1 MVFNTSGGRNTI
13 MLGLLELQTQIRE
26 GKLLPFY
33 IFTGEEIELQN
44 IYLKQMGNVI
54 RIDKVA
60 DVYNK
65 ITSKLIS
72 GKFAVY
78 VVRDDMDF
86 IKSEKTW
93 SSISDKIRNAVLVV
107 QVTTPS
113 KCKKFIKELN
123 DCAVEFNHMTTKQ
136 LLNVVNIDASVSNK
150 QYFIEACNND
160 LNTINNYL
168 DIFKRAGIKELN
180 KKIVDE
186 YISTKEEV
194 TVFQLADAIMKKDE
208 QLTFRLLDQLLED
221 KNNVMGI
228 IYAIYSQLHKCVLV
242 EGYRGE
248 KDIAKVTG
256 INSWICNNILR
267 DNRIQPAKLL
277 TALRLVQKYDKGIKT
292 GKYDTVIACYS
303 LIIEILSCC

>member
-1 MVFNTSGGRNTI
+1 
-13 MLGLLELQTQIRE
+13 MLGLLDLQTQIRE
-26 GKLLPFY
+26 GSLLPFY

-44 IYLKQMGNVI
+44 IYLKQMGDVI
-54 RIDKVA
+54 RVDRVA
-60 DVYNK
+60 DIYNK

-93 SSISDKIRNAVLVV
+93 GSISDRIRNAVLVI
-107 QVTTPS
+107 QVTTPN

-123 DCAVEFNHMTTKQ
+123 DCVVEFNHMTTKQ
-136 LLNVVNIDASVSNK
+136 LLNVVNMDCSVSNK

-186 YISTKEEV
+186 YIPTKEDV
-194 TVFQLADAIMKKDE
+194 TVFQLADAVMRKDE

-221 KNNVMGI
+221 KNNIMGI

-248 KDIAKVTG
+248 KNISKVTG

-267 DNRIQPAKLL
+267 DNRIEPSKLL

-292 GKYDTVIACYS
+292 GKYDGVMACYS
-303 LIIEILSCC
+303 LIVEILSCC

>member
-1 MVFNTSGGRNTI
+1 
-13 MLGLLELQTQIRE
+13 MLGLLDLQTQIRE
-26 GKLLPFY
+26 GSLLPFY

-54 RIDKVA
+54 RVDRVA
-60 DVYNK
+60 DIYNK

-72 GKFAVY
+72 GKFTVY

-93 SSISDKIRNAVLVV
+93 GSISDRIRNAVLVI
-107 QVTTPS
+107 QVTTPN

-123 DCAVEFNHMTTKQ
+123 DCVVEFNHMTTKQ
-136 LLNVVNIDASVSNK
+136 LLNVVNMDCSVSNK

-186 YISTKEEV
+186 YIVTKEDV
-194 TVFQLADAIMKKDE
+194 TVFQLADAVMRKDE

-248 KDIAKVTG
+248 KNISKVTG

-267 DNRIQPAKLL
+267 DNRIEPSKLL

-292 GKYDTVIACYS
+292 GKYDGVMACYS
-303 LIIEILSCC
+303 LIVEILSCC

>member
-1 MVFNTSGGRNTI
+1 
-13 MLGLLELQTQIRE
+13 MLGLLDLQTQIRE
-26 GKLLPFY
+26 GSLLPFY

-54 RIDKVA
+54 RVDRVA
-60 DVYNK
+60 DIYNK

-93 SSISDKIRNAVLVV
+93 GSISDRIRNAVLVI

-113 KCKKFIKELN
+113 KCKKFLKELN
-123 DCAVEFNHMTTKQ
+123 DCVVEFNHMTTKQ
-136 LLNVVNIDASVSNK
+136 LLNVVNMDCSVSNK

-186 YISTKEEV
+186 YIPTKEDV
-194 TVFQLADAIMKKDE
+194 TVFQLADAVMRKDE
-208 QLTFRLLDQLLED
+208 QLTFKLLDQLLED

-248 KDIAKVTG
+248 KNISKVTG

-267 DNRIQPAKLL
+267 DNRIEPSKLL

-292 GKYDTVIACYS
+292 GKYDGVMACYS
-303 LIIEILSCC
+303 LIVEILSCC

>member
-1 MVFNTSGGRNTI
+1 
-13 MLGLLELQTQIRE
+13 MLGLLDLQTQIRE
-26 GKLLPFY
+26 GSLLPFY

-44 IYLKQMGNVI
+44 IYLKQMSNVI
-54 RIDKVA
+54 RVDRVA
-60 DVYNK
+60 DIYNK

-93 SSISDKIRNAVLVV
+93 SSISDRIRNAVLVI
-107 QVTTPS
+107 QVTTPN

-123 DCAVEFNHMTTKQ
+123 DCVVEFNHMTTKQ
-136 LLNVVNIDASVSNK
+136 LLNVVNMDCSVSNK

-168 DIFKRAGIKELN
+168 DIFKRVGIKELN

-186 YISTKEEV
+186 YIPTKEDV
-194 TVFQLADAIMKKDE
+194 TVFQLADAVMRKDE
-208 QLTFRLLDQLLED
+208 QLTFRLLGQLLED

-248 KDIAKVTG
+248 KNISKVTG

-267 DNRIQPAKLL
+267 DNRIEPSKLL

-292 GKYDTVIACYS
+292 GKYDGVMACYS
-303 LIIEILSCC
+303 LIVEILSCC

>member
-1 MVFNTSGGRNTI
+1 
-13 MLGLLELQTQIRE
+13 MLGLLDLQTQIRE
-26 GKLLPFY
+26 GSLLPFY
-33 IFTGEEIELQN
+33 IFTGEEIELQD

-54 RIDKVA
+54 RVDRVA
-60 DVYNK
+60 DIYNK

-93 SSISDKIRNAVLVV
+93 GSISDRIRNAVLVI

-113 KCKKFIKELN
+113 KCKKFLKELN
-123 DCAVEFNHMTTKQ
+123 DCVVEFNHMTTKQ
-136 LLNVVNIDASVSNK
+136 LLNVVNMDCSVSNK

-186 YISTKEEV
+186 YIPTKEDV
-194 TVFQLADAIMKKDE
+194 TVFQLADAVMRKDE
-208 QLTFRLLDQLLED
+208 QLTFKLLDQLLED

-248 KDIAKVTG
+248 KNISKVTG

-267 DNRIQPAKLL
+267 DNRIEPPKLL

-292 GKYDTVIACYS
+292 GKYDGVMACYS
-303 LIIEILSCC
+303 LIVEILSCC

>member
-1 MVFNTSGGRNTI
+1 
-13 MLGLLELQTQIRE
+13 MLGLLDLQTQIRE
-26 GKLLPFY
+26 GSLLPFY

-54 RIDKVA
+54 RVDRVA
-60 DVYNK
+60 DIYNK

-72 GKFAVY
+72 GKFTVY

-93 SSISDKIRNAVLVV
+93 GSISDRIRNAVLVI
-107 QVTTPS
+107 QVTTPN

-123 DCAVEFNHMTTKQ
+123 DCVVEFNHMTTKQ
-136 LLNVVNIDASVSNK
+136 LLNVVNMDCSVSNK

-168 DIFKRAGIKELN
+168 DIFKRVGIKELN

-186 YISTKEEV
+186 YIPTKEDV
-194 TVFQLADAIMKKDE
+194 TVFQLADAVMRKDE

-248 KDIAKVTG
+248 KNISKVTG

-267 DNRIQPAKLL
+267 DNRIEPSKLL

-292 GKYDTVIACYS
+292 GKYDGVMACYS
-303 LIIEILSCC
+303 LIVEILSCC

>member
-1 MVFNTSGGRNTI
+1 
-13 MLGLLELQTQIRE
+13 MLGLLDLQIQIRE
-26 GKLLPFY
+26 GSLLPFY

-44 IYLKQMGNVI
+44 IYLKQMGDVI
-54 RIDKVA
+54 RVDRVA
-60 DVYNK
+60 DIYNK

-93 SSISDKIRNAVLVV
+93 VSISDRIRNAVLVI

-113 KCKKFIKELN
+113 KCKKFLKELN
-123 DCAVEFNHMTTKQ
+123 DCVVEFNHMTTKQ
-136 LLNVVNIDASVSNK
+136 LLNVVNMDCSVSNK

-186 YISTKEEV
+186 YIPTKEDV
-194 TVFQLADAIMKKDE
+194 TVFQLADAVMRKDE

-248 KDIAKVTG
+248 KNISKVTG

-267 DNRIQPAKLL
+267 DNRIEPPKLL

-292 GKYDTVIACYS
+292 GKYDGVMACYS
-303 LIIEILSCC
+303 LIVEILSCC

>member
-1 MVFNTSGGRNTI
+1 
-13 MLGLLELQTQIRE
+13 MLGLLDLQTQIRE
-26 GKLLPFY
+26 GSLLPFY
-33 IFTGEEIELQN
+33 VFTGDEIELQN
-44 IYLKQMGNVI
+44 IYLKQMGNVV
-54 RIDKVA
+54 RIDRVA

-78 VVRDDMDF
+78 VVRDDTDF

-93 SSISDKIRNAVLVV
+93 SNISSKIRNAVLVM
-107 QVTTPS
+107 QITTPS

-123 DCAVEFNHMTTKQ
+123 DCVVEFNHMTTKQ
-136 LLNVVNIDASVSNK
+136 LLSVVNMDCSVSNK

-160 LNTINNYL
+160 LNTITNYL
-168 DIFKRAGIKELN
+168 DIFKRAGITELN

-186 YISTKEEV
+186 YIPTKEDI

-208 QLTFRLLDQLLED
+208 QLTFKLLDQLLED

-242 EGYRGE
+242 EGYRDE
-248 KDIAKVTG
+248 KNISKATG
-256 INSWICNNILR
+256 INSWVCNNIIR
-267 DNRIQPAKLL
+267 YNRIAPAKLL

-292 GKYDTVIACYS
+292 GKYDAVSACYS
-303 LIIEILSCC
+303 LIIEILISC

>member
-1 MVFNTSGGRNTI
+1 
-13 MLGLLELQTQIRE
+13 MLGLLDLQTQIRE
-26 GKLLPFY
+26 GSLLPFY
-33 IFTGEEIELQN
+33 VFTGEEIELQN
-44 IYLKQMGNVI
+44 IYLKQMGDVI
-54 RIDKVA
+54 RVDRVA
-60 DVYNK
+60 DIYNK

-93 SSISDKIRNAVLVV
+93 GSISDRIRNAVLVI
-107 QVTTPS
+107 QVTTPN

-123 DCAVEFNHMTTKQ
+123 DCVVEFNHMTTKQ
-136 LLNVVNIDASVSNK
+136 LLNVVNMDCSVSNK

-186 YISTKEEV
+186 YIPTKEDV
-194 TVFQLADAIMKKDE
+194 TVFQLADAVMRKDE
-208 QLTFRLLDQLLED
+208 QLTFKLLDQLLED

-248 KDIAKVTG
+248 KNISKVTG

-267 DNRIQPAKLL
+267 DNRIEPSKLL

-292 GKYDTVIACYS
+292 GKYDGVMACYS
-303 LIIEILSCC
+303 LIVEILSCC

>member
-1 MVFNTSGGRNTI
+1 
-13 MLGLLELQTQIRE
+13 MLGLLDLQTQIRE
-26 GKLLPFY
+26 GSLLPFY
-33 IFTGEEIELQN
+33 VFTGEEIALQN

-54 RIDKVA
+54 RVDRVA

-72 GKFAVY
+72 GKFTVY

-93 SSISDKIRNAVLVV
+93 GSISDRIRNAVLVI

-123 DCAVEFNHMTTKQ
+123 DCVVEFNHMTTKQ
-136 LLNVVNIDASVSNK
+136 LLNVVNMDCSVSNK

-186 YISTKEEV
+186 YIPTKEDV
-194 TVFQLADAIMKKDE
+194 TVFQLADAVMRKDE
-208 QLTFRLLDQLLED
+208 QLTFKLLDQLLED

-248 KDIAKVTG
+248 QDIAKVTG
-256 INSWICNNILR
+256 INSWICKNILR
-267 DNRIQPAKLL
+267 DNRIEPAKLL

-292 GKYDTVIACYS
+292 GKYDGVIACYS
-303 LIIEILSCC
+303 LIVEILSCC

>member
-1 MVFNTSGGRNTI
+1 
-13 MLGLLELQTQIRE
+13 MLGLLDLQTQIRE
-26 GKLLPFY
+26 GSLLPFY

-54 RIDKVA
+54 RVDRVVDI
-60 DVYNK
+60 YNK

-93 SSISDKIRNAVLVV
+93 GSISDRIRNAVLVI
-107 QVTTPS
+107 QVTTPN

-123 DCAVEFNHMTTKQ
+123 DCVVEFNHMTTKQ
-136 LLNVVNIDASVSNK
+136 LLNVVNMDCSVSNK

-168 DIFKRAGIKELN
+168 DIFKRVGIKELN

-186 YISTKEEV
+186 YIPTKEDV
-194 TVFQLADAIMKKDE
+194 TVFQLADAVMRKDE

-248 KDIAKVTG
+248 KNISKVTG

-267 DNRIQPAKLL
+267 DNRIEPSKLL

-292 GKYDTVIACYS
+292 GKYDGVMACYS
-303 LIIEILSCC
+303 LIVEILSCC

>member
-1 MVFNTSGGRNTI
+1 
-13 MLGLLELQTQIRE
+13 MLGLLDLQTQIRE
-26 GKLLPFY
+26 GSLLPFY

-54 RIDKVA
+54 RVDRVA
-60 DVYNK
+60 DIYNK

-72 GKFAVY
+72 GKFVVY

-93 SSISDKIRNAVLVV
+93 SSISDRIRNVVLVI
-107 QVTTPS
+107 QVTTPN

-123 DCAVEFNHMTTKQ
+123 DCVVEFNHMTTKQ
-136 LLNVVNIDASVSNK
+136 LLNVVNMDCSVSNK

-186 YISTKEEV
+186 YIPTKEDV
-194 TVFQLADAIMKKDE
+194 TVFQLADAVMRKDE
-208 QLTFRLLDQLLED
+208 QLTFKLLDQLLED

-248 KDIAKVTG
+248 KNISKVTG

-267 DNRIQPAKLL
+267 DNRIEPSKLL

-292 GKYDTVIACYS
+292 GKYDGVMACYS
-303 LIIEILSCC
+303 LIVEILSCC

>member
-1 MVFNTSGGRNTI
+1 
-13 MLGLLELQTQIRE
+13 MLGLLDLQTQIRE
-26 GKLLPFY
+26 GSLLPFY
-33 IFTGEEIELQN
+33 VFTGEEIELQN
-44 IYLKQMGNVI
+44 IYLKQMGDVI
-54 RIDKVA
+54 RVDRVTDI
-60 DVYNK
+60 YNK

-93 SSISDKIRNAVLVV
+93 GSISDRIRNAVLVI
-107 QVTTPS
+107 QVTTPN

-123 DCAVEFNHMTTKQ
+123 DCVVEFNHMTTKQ
-136 LLNVVNIDASVSNK
+136 LLNVVNMDCSVSNK

-186 YISTKEEV
+186 YIPTKEDV
-194 TVFQLADAIMKKDE
+194 TVFQLADAVMRKDE

-248 KDIAKVTG
+248 KNISKVTG

-267 DNRIQPAKLL
+267 DNRIEPSKLL

-292 GKYDTVIACYS
+292 GKYDGVMACYS
-303 LIIEILSCC
+303 LIVEILSCC

>member
-1 MVFNTSGGRNTI
+1 
-13 MLGLLELQTQIRE
+13 MLGLLDLQTQIRE
-26 GKLLPFY
+26 GSLLPFY

-54 RIDKVA
+54 RVDRVA
-60 DVYNK
+60 DIYNK

-93 SSISDKIRNAVLVV
+93 GSISDRIRNAVLVI
-107 QVTTPS
+107 QVTTPN

-123 DCAVEFNHMTTKQ
+123 DCVVEFNHMTTKQ
-136 LLNVVNIDASVSNK
+136 LLNVVNMDCSVSNK

-186 YISTKEEV
+186 YIPTKEDV
-194 TVFQLADAIMKKDE
+194 TVFQLADAVMRKDE
-208 QLTFRLLDQLLED
+208 QLTFKLLDQLLED

-228 IYAIYSQLHKCVLV
+228 IYGIYSQLHKCVLV

-248 KDIAKVTG
+248 KNISKVTG

-267 DNRIQPAKLL
+267 DNRIEPSKLL

-292 GKYDTVIACYS
+292 GKYDGVMACYS
-303 LIIEILSCC
+303 LIVEILSCC

>member
-1 MVFNTSGGRNTI
+1 
-13 MLGLLELQTQIRE
+13 MLGLLDLQTQIRE
-26 GKLLPFY
+26 GSLLPFY
-33 IFTGEEIELQN
+33 VFTGDEIELQN
-44 IYLKQMGNVI
+44 IYLKQMGNVV
-54 RIDKVA
+54 RIDRVA
-60 DVYNK
+60 DIYNK

-72 GKFAVY
+72 TNKFAVY

-93 SSISDKIRNAVLVV
+93 NSISNKIRNAVLVI

-123 DCAVEFNHMTTKQ
+123 DCTVEFNHMTTKQ
-136 LLNVVNIDASVSNK
+136 LLNVVNMDCSVGNK

-160 LNTINNYL
+160 LCTINNYM
-168 DIFKRAGIKELN
+168 DIFKRAGIKQLN
-180 KKIVDE
+180 KSVVDE
-186 YISTKEEV
+186 YISPKEEV
-194 TVFQLADAIMKKDE
+194 TVFQLADAIMKKDA
-208 QLTFRLLDQLLED
+208 QLTFKLLDQLLED

-248 KDIAKVTG
+248 KDISKVTG

-267 DNRIQPAKLL
+267 YNRIEPPKLL

-292 GKYDTVIACYS
+292 GKYDGVVACYS
-303 LIIEILSCC
+303 LIVEILSSC

>member
-1 MVFNTSGGRNTI
+1 
-13 MLGLLELQTQIRE
+13 MLGLLDLQTQIRE
-26 GKLLPFY
+26 GSLLPFY

-54 RIDKVA
+54 RVDRVA
-60 DVYNK
+60 DIYNK

-93 SSISDKIRNAVLVV
+93 SSISDRIRNAVLVI
-107 QVTTPS
+107 QVTTPN

-123 DCAVEFNHMTTKQ
+123 DCVVEFNHMTTKQ
-136 LLNVVNIDASVSNK
+136 LLNVVNMDCSVSNK

-186 YISTKEEV
+186 YIPTKEDV
-194 TVFQLADAIMKKDE
+194 TVFQLADAVMRKDE
-208 QLTFRLLDQLLED
+208 QLTFKLLDQLLKD

-248 KDIAKVTG
+248 KNISKVTG

-267 DNRIQPAKLL
+267 DNRIEPSKLL

-292 GKYDTVIACYS
+292 GKYDGVMACYS
-303 LIIEILSCC
+303 LIVEILSCC

>member
-1 MVFNTSGGRNTI
+1 
-13 MLGLLELQTQIRE
+13 MLGLLDLQTQIRE
-26 GKLLPFY
+26 GSLLPFY

-54 RIDKVA
+54 RVDRVA
-60 DVYNK
+60 DIYNK

-72 GKFAVY
+72 GKFTVY

-93 SSISDKIRNAVLVV
+93 GSISDRIRNAVLVI
-107 QVTTPS
+107 QVTTPN

-123 DCAVEFNHMTTKQ
+123 DCVVEFNHMTTKQ
-136 LLNVVNIDASVSNK
+136 LLNVVNMNCSVSNK

-186 YISTKEEV
+186 YIPTKEDV
-194 TVFQLADAIMKKDE
+194 TVFQLADAVMRKDE
-208 QLTFRLLDQLLED
+208 QLTFKLLDRLLED

-248 KDIAKVTG
+248 KNISKVTG

-267 DNRIQPAKLL
+267 DNRIEPSKLL

-292 GKYDTVIACYS
+292 GKYDGVIACYS
-303 LIIEILSCC
+303 LIVEILSCC

>member
-1 MVFNTSGGRNTI
+1 
-13 MLGLLELQTQIRE
+13 MLGLLDLQTQIRE
-26 GKLLPFY
+26 GSLLPFY
-33 IFTGEEIELQN
+33 VFTGEEIELQN
-44 IYLKQMGNVI
+44 IYLKQMGDVI
-54 RIDKVA
+54 RVDRVA
-60 DVYNK
+60 DIYNK

-93 SSISDKIRNAVLVV
+93 GSISDRIRNAVLVI

-113 KCKKFIKELN
+113 KCKKFLKELN
-123 DCAVEFNHMTTKQ
+123 DCVVEFNHMTTKQ
-136 LLNVVNIDASVSNK
+136 LLNVVNMDCSVSNK

-186 YISTKEEV
+186 YIPTKEDV
-194 TVFQLADAIMKKDE
+194 TVFQLADAVMRKDE
-208 QLTFRLLDQLLED
+208 QLTFKLLDRLLED

-248 KDIAKVTG
+248 KNISKVTG

-267 DNRIQPAKLL
+267 DNRIEPPKLL

-292 GKYDTVIACYS
+292 GKYDGVIACYS
-303 LIIEILSCC
+303 LIVEILSCC

>member
-1 MVFNTSGGRNTI
+1 
-13 MLGLLELQTQIRE
+13 MLGLLDLQTQIRE
-26 GKLLPFY
+26 GSLLPFY

-54 RIDKVA
+54 RVDRVA
-60 DVYNK
+60 DIYNK

-93 SSISDKIRNAVLVV
+93 SSISDRIRNAVLVI
-107 QVTTPS
+107 QVTTPN

-123 DCAVEFNHMTTKQ
+123 DCVVEFNHMTTKQ
-136 LLNVVNIDASVSNK
+136 LLNVVNMDCSVSNK

-186 YISTKEEV
+186 YIPTKEDV
-194 TVFQLADAIMKKDE
+194 TVFQLADAVMRKDE
-208 QLTFRLLDQLLED
+208 QLTFKLLDQLLED
-221 KNNVMGI
+221 KNNVMCI

-248 KDIAKVTG
+248 KNISKVTG

-267 DNRIQPAKLL
+267 DNRIEPSKLL

-292 GKYDTVIACYS
+292 GKYDGVMACYS
-303 LIIEILSCC
+303 LIVEILSCC

>member
-1 MVFNTSGGRNTI
+1 
-13 MLGLLELQTQIRE
+13 MLGLLDLQTQIRE
-26 GKLLPFY
+26 GSLLPFY

-54 RIDKVA
+54 RVDRVA
-60 DVYNK
+60 DIYNK

-93 SSISDKIRNAVLVV
+93 GSISDRIRNAVLVI
-107 QVTTPS
+107 QVTTPN

-123 DCAVEFNHMTTKQ
+123 DCVVEFNHMTTKQ
-136 LLNVVNIDASVSNK
+136 LLNVVNMDCSVSNK

-186 YISTKEEV
+186 YIPTKEDV
-194 TVFQLADAIMKKDE
+194 TVFQLADAVMRKDE
-208 QLTFRLLDQLLED
+208 QLTFRLLGQLLED

-248 KDIAKVTG
+248 KNISKVTG

-267 DNRIQPAKLL
+267 DNRIEPSKLL

-292 GKYDTVIACYS
+292 GKYDGVMACYS
-303 LIIEILSCC
+303 LIVEILSCC

>member
-1 MVFNTSGGRNTI
+1 
-13 MLGLLELQTQIRE
+13 MLGLLNLQTQIRE
-26 GKLLPFY
+26 GSLLPFY
-33 IFTGEEIELQN
+33 VFTGEEIELQN
-44 IYLKQMGNVI
+44 IYLKQMGDVI
-54 RIDKVA
+54 RVDRVA
-60 DVYNK
+60 DIYNK

-93 SSISDKIRNAVLVV
+93 GSISDRIRNAVLVI
-107 QVTTPS
+107 QVTTPN

-123 DCAVEFNHMTTKQ
+123 DCVVEFNHMTTKQ
-136 LLNVVNIDASVSNK
+136 LLNVVNMDCSVSNK

-186 YISTKEEV
+186 YIPTKEDV
-194 TVFQLADAIMKKDE
+194 TVFQLADAVMRKDE
-208 QLTFRLLDQLLED
+208 QLTFKLLDQLLED

-248 KDIAKVTG
+248 KNISKVTG

-267 DNRIQPAKLL
+267 DNRIEPSKLL

-292 GKYDTVIACYS
+292 GKYDGVMACYS
-303 LIIEILSCC
+303 LIVEILSCC

>member
-1 MVFNTSGGRNTI
+1 
-13 MLGLLELQTQIRE
+13 MLGLLDLQTQIRE
-26 GKLLPFY
+26 GSLLPFY

-54 RIDKVA
+54 RVDRVA
-60 DVYNK
+60 DIYNK

-93 SSISDKIRNAVLVV
+93 SSISDRIRNVVLVI
-107 QVTTPS
+107 QVTTPN

-123 DCAVEFNHMTTKQ
+123 DCVVEFNHMTTKQ
-136 LLNVVNIDASVSNK
+136 LLNVVNMDCSVSNK

-186 YISTKEEV
+186 YIPTKEDV
-194 TVFQLADAIMKKDE
+194 TVFQLVDAVMRKDE
-208 QLTFRLLDQLLED
+208 QLTFKLLDRLLED

-248 KDIAKVTG
+248 KNISKVTG

-267 DNRIQPAKLL
+267 DNRIEPSKLL

-292 GKYDTVIACYS
+292 GKYDGVMACYS
-303 LIIEILSCC
+303 LIVEILSCC

>member
-1 MVFNTSGGRNTI
+1 
-13 MLGLLELQTQIRE
+13 MLGLLDLQTQIRE
-26 GKLLPFY
+26 GSLLPFY

-44 IYLKQMGNVI
+44 IYLKQMSNVI
-54 RIDKVA
+54 RVDRVA
-60 DVYNK
+60 DIYNK

-93 SSISDKIRNAVLVV
+93 GSISDRIRNAVLVI
-107 QVTTPS
+107 QVTTPN

-123 DCAVEFNHMTTKQ
+123 DCVVEFNHMTTKQ
-136 LLNVVNIDASVSNK
+136 LLNVVNMDCSVSNK

-168 DIFKRAGIKELN
+168 DIFKRVGIKELN

-186 YISTKEEV
+186 YIPTKEDV
-194 TVFQLADAIMKKDE
+194 TVFQLADAVMRKDE

-248 KDIAKVTG
+248 KNISKVTG

-267 DNRIQPAKLL
+267 DNRIEPSKLL

-292 GKYDTVIACYS
+292 GKYDGVMACYS
-303 LIIEILSCC
+303 LIVEILSCC

>member
-1 MVFNTSGGRNTI
+1 
-13 MLGLLELQTQIRE
+13 MLGLLDLQTQIRE
-26 GKLLPFY
+26 GSLLPFY
-33 IFTGEEIELQN
+33 VFTGEEIELQN
-44 IYLKQMGNVI
+44 IYLKQMGDVI
-54 RIDKVA
+54 RVDRVA
-60 DVYNK
+60 DIYNK

-93 SSISDKIRNAVLVV
+93 GSISDRIRNAVLVI
-107 QVTTPS
+107 QVTTPN

-123 DCAVEFNHMTTKQ
+123 DCVVEFNHMTTKQ
-136 LLNVVNIDASVSNK
+136 LLNVVNMDCSVSNK

-186 YISTKEEV
+186 YIPTKEDV
-194 TVFQLADAIMKKDE
+194 TVFQLADAVMRKDE
-208 QLTFRLLDQLLED
+208 QVTFKLLDQLLED

-248 KDIAKVTG
+248 KNISKVTG

-267 DNRIQPAKLL
+267 DNRIEPPKLL

-292 GKYDTVIACYS
+292 GKYDGVMACYS
-303 LIIEILSCC
+303 LIVEILSCC

>member
-1 MVFNTSGGRNTI
+1 
-13 MLGLLELQTQIRE
+13 MLGLLDLQTQIRE
-26 GKLLPFY
+26 GSLLPFY

-54 RIDKVA
+54 RVDRVA
-60 DVYNK
+60 DIYNK

-93 SSISDKIRNAVLVV
+93 GSISDRIRNAVLVI
-107 QVTTPS
+107 QVTTPN

-123 DCAVEFNHMTTKQ
+123 DCVVEFNHMTTKQ
-136 LLNVVNIDASVSNK
+136 LLNVVNMDCSVSNK

-168 DIFKRAGIKELN
+168 DIFKRVGIKELN

-186 YISTKEEV
+186 YIPTKEDV
-194 TVFQLADAIMKKDE
+194 TVFQLVDAVMRKDE
-208 QLTFRLLDQLLED
+208 QLTFKLLDRLLED

-248 KDIAKVTG
+248 KNISKVTG

-267 DNRIQPAKLL
+267 DNRIEPSKLL

-292 GKYDTVIACYS
+292 GKYDGVMACYS
-303 LIIEILSCC
+303 LIVEILSCC

>member
-1 MVFNTSGGRNTI
+1 
-13 MLGLLELQTQIRE
+13 MLGLLDLQTQIRE
-26 GKLLPFY
+26 GSLLPFY

-44 IYLKQMGNVI
+44 IYLKQMGDVI
-54 RIDKVA
+54 RVDRVA
-60 DVYNK
+60 DIYNK

-93 SSISDKIRNAVLVV
+93 GSISDRIRNAVLVI

-113 KCKKFIKELN
+113 KCKKFLKELN
-123 DCAVEFNHMTTKQ
+123 DCVVEFNHMTTKQ
-136 LLNVVNIDASVSNK
+136 LLNVVNMDCSVSNK

-186 YISTKEEV
+186 YISTKEDV
-194 TVFQLADAIMKKDE
+194 TVFQLADAVMRKDE
-208 QLTFRLLDQLLED
+208 QLTFKLLDRLLED

-248 KDIAKVTG
+248 KNISKVTG

-267 DNRIQPAKLL
+267 DNRIEPPKLL

-292 GKYDTVIACYS
+292 GKYDGVMACYS
-303 LIIEILSCC
+303 LIVEILSCC

>member
-1 MVFNTSGGRNTI
+1 
-13 MLGLLELQTQIRE
+13 MLGLLDLQGQIRE
-26 GKLLPFY
+26 GNLLPFY

-44 IYLKQMGNVI
+44 IYLKQMGNIV
-54 RIDKVA
+54 RIDRVA
-60 DVYNK
+60 DIYNK

-93 SSISDKIRNAVLVV
+93 GSISNKIRNAVLVV

-123 DCAVEFNHMTTKQ
+123 NCVVEFNHMTTKQ
-136 LLNVVNIDASVSNK
+136 LLNVVNMDCSVSNK

-160 LNTINNYL
+160 LNTINNYM
-168 DIFKRAGIKELN
+168 DIFKRSGIKELN

-186 YISTKEEV
+186 YIPTKEEV

-221 KNNVMGI
+221 KNNAMGI

-248 KDIAKVTG
+248 EDIAKITG

-267 DNRIQPAKLL
+267 YNRIEPAKLL
-277 TALRLVQKYDKGIKT
+277 TALRLVQKYDQGVKT
-292 GKYDTVIACYS
+292 GKYEGVVACYS
-303 LIIEILSCC
+303 LIIEILSYC

>member
-1 MVFNTSGGRNTI
+1 
-13 MLGLLELQTQIRE
+13 MLGLLDLQTQIRE
-26 GKLLPFY
+26 GSLLPFY

-44 IYLKQMGNVI
+44 IYLKQMGDVI
-54 RIDKVA
+54 RVDRVA
-60 DVYNK
+60 DIYNK

-93 SSISDKIRNAVLVV
+93 GSISDRIRNAVLVI

-113 KCKKFIKELN
+113 KCKKFLKELN
-123 DCAVEFNHMTTKQ
+123 DCVVEFNHMTTKQ
-136 LLNVVNIDASVSNK
+136 LLNVVNMDCSVSNK

-186 YISTKEEV
+186 YIPTKEDV
-194 TVFQLADAIMKKDE
+194 TVFQLADAVMRKDE
-208 QLTFRLLDQLLED
+208 QLTFKLLDQLLED

-248 KDIAKVTG
+248 KNISKVTG

-267 DNRIQPAKLL
+267 DNRIEPPKLL

-292 GKYDTVIACYS
+292 GKYDGVMACYS
-303 LIIEILSCC
+303 LIVEILSCC

>member
-1 MVFNTSGGRNTI
+1 
-13 MLGLLELQTQIRE
+13 MLGLLDLQTQIRE
-26 GKLLPFY
+26 GSLLPFY

-54 RIDKVA
+54 RVDRVA
-60 DVYNK
+60 DIYNK

-93 SSISDKIRNAVLVV
+93 SSISDRIRNVVLVI
-107 QVTTPS
+107 QVTTPN

-123 DCAVEFNHMTTKQ
+123 DCVVEFNHMTTKQ
-136 LLNVVNIDASVSNK
+136 LLNVVNMDCSVSNK

-186 YISTKEEV
+186 YIPTKEDV
-194 TVFQLADAIMKKDE
+194 TVFQLADAVMRKDE
-208 QLTFRLLDQLLED
+208 QLTFKLLDQLLED

-248 KDIAKVTG
+248 KNISKVTG

-267 DNRIQPAKLL
+267 DTRIEPSKLL

-292 GKYDTVIACYS
+292 GKYDGVMACYS
-303 LIIEILSCC
+303 LIVEILSCC

>member
-1 MVFNTSGGRNTI
+1 
-13 MLGLLELQTQIRE
+13 MLGLLDLQTQIRE
-26 GKLLPFY
+26 GSLLPFY

-44 IYLKQMGNVI
+44 IYLKQIGNVI
-54 RIDKVA
+54 RVDRVA
-60 DVYNK
+60 DIYNK

-93 SSISDKIRNAVLVV
+93 GSISDRIRNAVLVI
-107 QVTTPS
+107 QVTTPN

-123 DCAVEFNHMTTKQ
+123 DCVVEFNHMTTKQ
-136 LLNVVNIDASVSNK
+136 LLNVVNMDCSVSNK

-186 YISTKEEV
+186 YIPTKEDV
-194 TVFQLADAIMKKDE
+194 TVFQLADAVMRKDE
-208 QLTFRLLDQLLED
+208 QLTFKLLDQLLED

-248 KDIAKVTG
+248 KNISKVTG

-267 DNRIQPAKLL
+267 DNRIEPSKLL

-292 GKYDTVIACYS
+292 GKYDGVMACYS
-303 LIIEILSCC
+303 LIVEILSCC

>member
-1 MVFNTSGGRNTI
+1 
-13 MLGLLELQTQIRE
+13 MLDLLDLQTQIRE

-72 GKFAVY
+72 TNKFAVY
-78 VVRDDMDF
+78 VVRDDMEF

-93 SSISDKIRNAVLVV
+93 SNISNKIRNAVLVV
-107 QVTTPS
+107 QITTPS
-113 KCKKFIKELN
+113 KCRKFIKELN
-123 DCAVEFNHMTTKQ
+123 DCAVEFNHMTTGQ
-136 LLNVVNIDASVSNK
+136 LITAITGQIGGSQAILK
-150 QYFIEACNND
+150 YFIEACNND
-160 LNTINNYL
+160 LNTIYNYI
-168 DIFKRAGIKELN
+168 DIFHRLGYSSVTKEL
-180 KKIVDE
+180 VDQ
-186 YISTKEEV
+186 YITPKEEV
-194 TVFQLADAIMKKDE
+194 TVFQLADAIMKKDA
-208 QLTFRLLDQLLED
+208 QLTFKLLDQLLED

-248 KDIAKVTG
+248 KDISKVTG
-256 INSWICNNILR
+256 INGWICNNILR
-267 DNRIQPAKLL
+267 YNRIEPPKLL
-277 TALRLVQKYDKGIKT
+277 AALRLVQKYDKGIKT
-292 GKYDTVIACYS
+292 GKYDGVVACYS
-303 LIIEILSCC
+303 LIVEILSSC

>member
-1 MVFNTSGGRNTI
+1 
-13 MLGLLELQTQIRE
+13 MLGLLDLQTQIR
-26 GKLLPFY
+26 GGSLLPFY

-54 RIDKVA
+54 RVDRVA
-60 DVYNK
+60 DIYNK

-93 SSISDKIRNAVLVV
+93 GSISDRIRNAVLVI
-107 QVTTPS
+107 QVTTPN
-113 KCKKFIKELN
+113 KCKKFLKELN
-123 DCAVEFNHMTTKQ
+123 DCVVEFNHMTTKQ
-136 LLNVVNIDASVSNK
+136 LLNVVNMNCSVSNK

-186 YISTKEEV
+186 YIPTKEDV
-194 TVFQLADAIMKKDE
+194 TVFQLADAVMRKDE

-248 KDIAKVTG
+248 KNISKVTG

-267 DNRIQPAKLL
+267 DNRIEPSKLL

-292 GKYDTVIACYS
+292 GKYDGVMACYS
-303 LIIEILSCC
+303 LIVEILSCC

>member
-1 MVFNTSGGRNTI
+1 
-13 MLGLLELQTQIRE
+13 MLGLLDLQTQIRE
-26 GKLLPFY
+26 GSLLPFY
-33 IFTGEEIELQN
+33 VFTGEEIELQN
-44 IYLKQMGNVI
+44 IYLKQMGDVI
-54 RIDKVA
+54 RVDRVA
-60 DVYNK
+60 DIYNK

-93 SSISDKIRNAVLVV
+93 GSISDRIRNAVLVI

-113 KCKKFIKELN
+113 KCKKFLKELN
-123 DCAVEFNHMTTKQ
+123 DCVVEFNHMTTKQ
-136 LLNVVNIDASVSNK
+136 LLNVVNMDCSVSNK

-186 YISTKEEV
+186 YIATKEDV
-194 TVFQLADAIMKKDE
+194 TVFQLADAVMRKDE
-208 QLTFRLLDQLLED
+208 QLTFKLLDQLLED

-248 KDIAKVTG
+248 KNISKVTG

-267 DNRIQPAKLL
+267 DNRIEPPKLL

-292 GKYDTVIACYS
+292 GKYDGVMACYS
-303 LIIEILSCC
+303 LIVEILSCC

>member
-1 MVFNTSGGRNTI
+1 
-13 MLGLLELQTQIRE
+13 MLGLLDLQTQIRE
-26 GKLLPFY
+26 GSLLPFY

-44 IYLKQMGNVI
+44 IYLKQMGDVI
-54 RIDKVA
+54 RVDRVA
-60 DVYNK
+60 DIYNK

-93 SSISDKIRNAVLVV
+93 GSISDRIRNAVLVI
-107 QVTTPS
+107 QVTTPN

-123 DCAVEFNHMTTKQ
+123 DCVVEFNHMTTKQ
-136 LLNVVNIDASVSNK
+136 LLNVVNMDCSVSNK

-186 YISTKEEV
+186 YISTKEDV
-194 TVFQLADAIMKKDE
+194 TVFQLADAVMRKDE
-208 QLTFRLLDQLLED
+208 QLTFKLLDRLLED

-248 KDIAKVTG
+248 KNISKVTG

-267 DNRIQPAKLL
+267 DNRIEPSKLL

-292 GKYDTVIACYS
+292 GKYDGVIACYS
-303 LIIEILSCC
+303 LIVEILSCC

>member
-1 MVFNTSGGRNTI
+1 
-13 MLGLLELQTQIRE
+13 MLGLLELQGQIRE
-26 GKLLPFY
+26 GNLLPFY

-44 IYLKQMGNVI
+44 IYLKQMGNVV
-54 RIDKVA
+54 RIDRVA

-72 GKFAVY
+72 GKFTIY

-93 SSISDKIRNAVLVV
+93 SNISSKIRDAVLVI

-113 KCKKFIKELN
+113 KCKKFIKGLN
-123 DCAVEFNHMTTKQ
+123 DCVVEFNHMTTKQ
-136 LLNVVNIDASVSNK
+136 LLSVVNMDCSVSNK

-168 DIFKRAGIKELN
+168 DIFKRAGIKQLN
-180 KKIVDE
+180 KSVVDE
-186 YISTKEEV
+186 YIPPKEDV
-194 TVFQLADAIMKKDE
+194 TVFQLADAVMKKDE
-208 QLTFRLLDQLLED
+208 QLTFKLLDQLLED

-248 KDIAKVTG
+248 KDISKLTG
-256 INSWICNNILR
+256 INSWICNNILKY
-267 DNRIQPAKLL
+267 NRISPPRLL
-277 TALRLVQKYDKGIKT
+277 TALRLVQKYDRGIKT
-292 GKYDTVIACYS
+292 GKYDDVMACYS
-303 LIIEILSCC
+303 LIVEILISC

>member
-1 MVFNTSGGRNTI
+1 
-13 MLGLLELQTQIRE
+13 MLGLLDLQTQIRE
-26 GKLLPFY
+26 GSLLPFY

-44 IYLKQMGNVI
+44 IYLKQMGDVI
-54 RIDKVA
+54 RVDRVA
-60 DVYNK
+60 DIYNK

-93 SSISDKIRNAVLVV
+93 GSISDRIRNAVLVI
-107 QVTTPS
+107 QVTTPN
-113 KCKKFIKELN
+113 KCKKFIKDLN
-123 DCAVEFNHMTTKQ
+123 DCVVEFNHMTTKQ
-136 LLNVVNIDASVSNK
+136 LLNVVNMDCSVSNK

-186 YISTKEEV
+186 YIPTKEDV
-194 TVFQLADAIMKKDE
+194 TVFQLADAVMRKDE
-208 QLTFRLLDQLLED
+208 QLTFKLLDQLLED

-248 KDIAKVTG
+248 KNISKVTG

-267 DNRIQPAKLL
+267 DNRIEPPKLL

-292 GKYDTVIACYS
+292 GKYDGVMACYS
-303 LIIEILSCC
+303 LIVEILSCC

>member
-1 MVFNTSGGRNTI
+1 
-13 MLGLLELQTQIRE
+13 MLGLLDLQTQIRE
-26 GKLLPFY
+26 GSLLPFY

-44 IYLKQMGNVI
+44 IYLKQMGDVI
-54 RIDKVA
+54 RVDRVA
-60 DVYNK
+60 DIYNK

-93 SSISDKIRNAVLVV
+93 SSISDRIRNAVLVI

-123 DCAVEFNHMTTKQ
+123 DCVVEFNHMTTKQ
-136 LLNVVNIDASVSNK
+136 LLNVVNMDCSVSNK

-186 YISTKEEV
+186 YIPTKEDV
-194 TVFQLADAIMKKDE
+194 TVFQLADAVMRKDE
-208 QLTFRLLDQLLED
+208 QLTFKLLDQLLED

-248 KDIAKVTG
+248 KNISKVTG

-267 DNRIQPAKLL
+267 DNRIEPSKLL

-292 GKYDTVIACYS
+292 GKYDGVMACYS
-303 LIIEILSCC
+303 LIVEILSCC